1 MLDPIQMTM
10 TKMPQPWER
19 EQMLESRLLHPNRTR
34 SHTLRHPTD
43 PLSPVP
49 TSLRMPARARDHHTH
64 PETYHDNAPPT
75 THKQTT
81 MQRSELL
88 LQHCYRLGQLPRGVC
103 RNEISNLLQWAMSRW
118 V

>member
-1 MLDPIQMTM
+1 MQDPIQMTM

-19 EQMLESRLLHPNRTR
+19 EQMLESRPLHPNRTHSR
-34 SHTLRHPTD
+34 TLRHRTD

-49 TSLRMPARARDHHTH
+49 TSLRILARARDHPTH
-64 PETYHDNAPPT
+64 PETYHDNTPPT

-88 LQHCYRLGQLPRGVC
+88 LPHCYQLGQLPRGAY
-103 RNEISNLLQWAMSRW
+103 RNETSNLLQ
-118 V
+118 